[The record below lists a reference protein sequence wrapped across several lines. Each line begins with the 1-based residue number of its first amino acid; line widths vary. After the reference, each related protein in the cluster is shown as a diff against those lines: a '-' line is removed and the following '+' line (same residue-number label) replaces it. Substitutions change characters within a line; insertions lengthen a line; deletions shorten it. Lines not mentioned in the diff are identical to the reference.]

1 MHAELHWLSDT
12 TTHNPYSLLSR
23 VGAPS
28 PCLSPPLPP
37 PPVLRML
44 AGASNGFYSYA
55 AFIAAA
61 AAFPGFGTSSL
72 DPAANKREL
81 AAFLGQIS
89 HETTGGWPTAPDG
102 PYSWGLCWI
111 TEGESSQR
119 DDLGHLFF
127 IEAS

>member
-1 MHAELHWLSDT
+1 
-12 TTHNPYSLLSR
+12 
-23 VGAPS
+23 
-28 PCLSPPLPP
+28 
-37 PPVLRML
+37 ML